1 MLFLNPATQI
11 NLRLNDCEITDSVE
25 VSNAFNSV
33 SSMGNDLARKIPSA
47 GKNLK
52 DNLHNCIQPSVFIFS
67 TTSNEIEDE
76 ICKLKLGKSKGLFSI
91 LVDILKLLK
100 TIRSKPLEIIFNT
113 SFSFVI
119 VPLI

>member
-1 MLFLNPATQI
+1 
-11 NLRLNDCEITDSVE
+11 
-25 VSNAFNSV
+25 
-33 SSMGNDLARKIPSA
+33 MGNDLARKIPSA

-52 DNLHNCIQPSVFIFS
+52 DYLHNCIQPSVFIFS